1 MTRRHLFFILLITVF
16 SCNNE
21 EEKSE
26 LANSP
31 SLYLQQHASDPVDWH
46 IWSNSIWKDA
56 KKQNK
61 LILISIGYSAC
72 HWCHVMQHE
81 SFKNK
86 DIAEVMNKYFYSIK
100 IDREQNPDIDAYY
113 AEQQQKLTGWA
124 GWPMHIILNSKKVII
139 WTGIYLKPEKWKQL
153 LLKIALEYKKNPNAK
168 FLNSKI
174 EETKIITNNTINI
187 DSINK
192 VLIRKLDTINGG
204 LKPIR
209 YSRKYPRITL
219 FNYLLQI
226 YIAEKSPILEQ
237 FLKTTATK
245 MALGGLNDQI
255 EGGFYRFSM
264 DEHWHI
270 PHFEKMLYTNAQLI
284 DFYANSYIVF
294 GEKLYKSTAINTA
307 NFIIKNFN
315 STTGLFYS
323 SMNADQITEGSYYI
337 YTLPELKS
345 TLKQNF
351 EIAKSYY
358 NINNSWIWHKMYFH
372 LNTIYSDKQFALANN
387 ISLKEWLKTK
397 ANIQKALLQ
406 IRQNRKKPQLDTKLI
421 SSWNALLMTAF
432 TEAYAISGKIIYLDK
447 AQKIAKFFQQ
457 KFKDENKI
465 RHYYLTNR
473 LSNAETYPED
483 ILYLAKA
490 LIQLYNKDF
499 NENHIFFAQ
508 TLFEQYLFQKKANE
522 GPPNSDKVMP
532 SIIATENY
540 LAKYFNRAFR
550 TSKYKI
556 INLEK
561 LGIIQNPENFG
572 GQLSFK
578 HLSQTPNFELII
590 TGSKKEILKNTRLR
604 KIYAPNL
611 IYFIKQENSK
621 LPILKDYKYSN
632 KKPVYY
638 LCSNG
643 YCSEPTSIFSF
654 VINNVKKNKVI

>member
-1 MTRRHLFFILLITVF
+1 MNRIYLFFILVTTIF
-16 SCNNE
+16 SCNNKGI
-21 EEKSE
+21 KSE

-31 SLYLQQHASDPVDWH
+31 SLYLQQHASDPVQWH
-46 IWSNSIWKDA
+46 IWSSSIWEDA

-72 HWCHVMQHE
+72 HWCHIMQHE

-86 DIAEVMNKYFYSIK
+86 EIAEVMNKYFYSIK

-113 AEQQQKLTGWA
+113 AEQQKKLTGWA
-124 GWPMHIILNSKKVII
+124 GWPMHIILNSKKEII

-153 LLKIALEYKKNPNAK
+153 LLKIASEYKKNPNAK
-168 FLNSKI
+168 FIKQKI
-174 EETKIITNNTINI
+174 EEPKTISNNTFNL
-187 DSINK
+187 DTINK
-192 VLIRKLDTINGG
+192 VLIQKLDTIKGG
-204 LKPIR
+204 LYPVH
-209 YSRKYPRITL
+209 YNRKYPTTTL

-226 YIAEKSPILEQ
+226 YIAEKSPILEK

-255 EGGFYRFSM
+255 EGGFFRFSM
-264 DEHWHI
+264 DKYWHI

-284 DFYANSYIVF
+284 EFYANSYIIF
-294 GEKLYKSTAINTA
+294 NENLYKNTAINTV

-315 STTGLFYS
+315 STTNLFYS
-323 SMNADQITEGSYYI
+323 SMNADQMSEGSYYI

-345 TLKQNF
+345 TLKQDF

-358 NINNSWIWHKMYFH
+358 NINNSWVWQKKYFH
-372 LNTIYSDKQFALANN
+372 LNTIYDDMQFAKANN
-387 ISLKEWLKTK
+387 ISLKEWLETK
-397 ANIQKALLQ
+397 VNIKQALIRL
-406 IRQNRKKPQLDTKLI
+406 RQNRKKPQLDTKLI
-421 SSWNALLMTAF
+421 SSWNALLITAF
-432 TEAYAISGKIIYLDK
+432 TKAYAISGKIIYLEK

-499 NENHIFFAQ
+499 NENNIFFAQ
-508 TLFEQYLFQKKANE
+508 TLFEQYLFQKKDNE
-522 GPPNSDKVMP
+522 TFPKDDKVMP
-532 SIIATENY
+532 SITATENY

-556 INLEK
+556 INLKEAE
-561 LGIIQNPENFG
+561 IIQNPENFG
-572 GQLSFK
+572 EQLSFK

-590 TGSKKEILKNTRLR
+590 TGSKKEILQNTKLR
-604 KIYAPNL
+604 QIYAPNL
-611 IYFIKQENSK
+611 IYFIKQKNSK
-621 LPILKDYKYSN
+621 LPILKNNKYSN
-632 KKPVYY
+632 KKPVYH
-638 LCSNG
+638 LCTNG
-643 YCSEPTSIFSF
+643 YCFAPTSLFSI
-654 VINNVKKNKVI
+654 VIDNVNKK